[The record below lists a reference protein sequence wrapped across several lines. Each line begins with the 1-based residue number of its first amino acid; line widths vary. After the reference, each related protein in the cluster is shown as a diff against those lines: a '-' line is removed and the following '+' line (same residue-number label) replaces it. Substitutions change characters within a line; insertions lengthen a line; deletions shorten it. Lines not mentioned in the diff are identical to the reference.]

1 MALSSFR
8 WSESWRVL
16 AYSAAAALAFFA
28 LERLEFAL
36 FDLVGADR
44 LLALT
49 RGKAADD
56 RLAAEALDLA
66 ERSRSAAALPSGHRL
81 AAFRLGY
88 EIGWASE
95 YARLV
100 RHVGSAHTGAG
111 GAGCRRAR
119 RVRAASR
126 HAASASTAPGSP
138 PCPRERSPISLAF
151 RTASRPTRTT
161 SRRASRQRLT
171 PIHRHLYLLGAH
183 VGAESA
189 KVESNGGTFALPAAA
204 LIRRHATLAG
214 IAPALWQPLAA
225 DANGESTAQVL
236 ERYRAALNAL
246 GADLATRDANDARHS
261 STTAAEPPR

>member
-49 RGKAADD
+49 RSKATDD
-56 RLAAEALDLA
+56 NLAAEARDLA
-66 ERSRSAAALPSGHRL
+66 ERSRNAAALPAGHRL

-88 EIGWASE
+88 EVGWASE
-95 YARLV
+95 YAGSFAMSEARTQV
-100 RHVGSAHTGAG
+100 QAAQIADAHVALA
-111 GAGCRRAR
+111 REQAR
-119 RVRAASR
+119 RIGIDGSLVAALPSRTLTDFVRLQERFEADENGVAAR
-126 HAASASTAPGSP
+126 I
-138 PCPRERSPISLAF
+138 E
-151 RTASRPTRTT
+151 
-161 SRRASRQRLT
+161 QRLT

-183 VGAESA
+183 VGLESA
-189 KVESNGGTFALPAAA
+189 KIESNGGELALAPAAQ
-204 LIRRHATLAG
+204 IRRHATLAG

-225 DANGESTAQVL
+225 DARGETPAQIL

-246 GADLATRDANDARHS
+246 GADLANRDANDARTS
-261 STTAAEPPR
+261 SANTPGTPR